1 MAVAFSQQL
10 TTLGGPQHSR
20 ELMPRISVIPCM
32 CRRASWRRTSR
43 RGPHRRRQSRR
54 LAIGIRYNS
63 DAPCSRSTVYAS
75 EMERAVLSV
84 RLLLP
89 LQCVAAIRL
98 QLSFALLSL
107 ALHSAREFAKNVP
120 KPKVAL
126 KKDEDAIAADPSE
139 LDLLS
144 MQASSDTRCLAFT
157 WSVCFRTSAAR
168 AIIRFALCVA
178 VRGIEARN

>member
-1 MAVAFSQQL
+1 M
-10 TTLGGPQHSR
+10 
-20 ELMPRISVIPCM
+20 
-32 CRRASWRRTSR
+32 
-43 RGPHRRRQSRR
+43 
-54 LAIGIRYNS
+54 
-63 DAPCSRSTVYAS
+63 
-75 EMERAVLSV
+75 LSV

-98 QLSFALLSL
+98 ELSFALLSL

-157 WSVCFRTSAAR
+157 WSVAFVPQWQERCPL
-168 AIIRFALCVA
+168 ALCAA

>member
-1 MAVAFSQQL
+1 M
-10 TTLGGPQHSR
+10 PQWHLCHTVHVQAR
-20 ELMPRISVIPCM
+20 ELEAHKPKRPTPPAAKPTA
-32 CRRASWRRTSR
+32 RD
-43 RGPHRRRQSRR
+43 
-54 LAIGIRYNS
+54 RYPLQFWN
-63 DAPCSRSTVYAS
+63 APAVQYTPVRS
-75 EMERAVLSV
+75 MERAVLPV

-98 QLSFALLSL
+98 ELSFALLSL

-157 WSVCFRTSAAR
+157 WSVAFVPGKSD
-168 AIIRFALCVA
+168 IRLLCALQYEESK
-178 VRGIEARN
+178 REIEAIRREFGS

>member
-1 MAVAFSQQL
+1 M
-10 TTLGGPQHSR
+10 
-20 ELMPRISVIPCM
+20 
-32 CRRASWRRTSR
+32 
-43 RGPHRRRQSRR
+43 
-54 LAIGIRYNS
+54 
-63 DAPCSRSTVYAS
+63 
-75 EMERAVLSV
+75 LSV

-98 QLSFALLSL
+98 ELSFALLSL

-157 WSVCFRTSAAR
+157 WSVAFVPGKSDVRLLC
-168 AIIRFALCVA
+168 ALQYEESK
-178 VRGIEARN
+178 REIEAIRREFGS